1 MGFAQAQ
8 TAACNGAFNQKCSV
22 YQNHVVY
29 FCYHRLRPMV
39 TALVGQMVLDLI
51 LVTEP
56 NRQDQREGEKTEM
69 NYAAI

>member
-1 MGFAQAQ
+1 
-8 TAACNGAFNQKCSV
+8 
-22 YQNHVVY
+22 
-29 FCYHRLRPMV
+29 MV